1 MRSNSERAVK
11 EELMPV
17 VQVVEALQV
26 VMEVLNGVRPS
37 GYR

>member
-1 MRSNSERAVK
+1 MK

>member
-1 MRSNSERAVK
+1 VK